1 MKSDIPVK
9 PVTAQ
14 WTDDQW
20 KAIHAKN
27 QDILV
32 AAAAGS
38 GKAAVLVERIIQK
51 IVSKEM
57 NVDELLIAT
66 FTNAAAAEMRE
77 RIGEALQKEIAK
89 HPENMYVKKQ
99 LSLLNQASISTLHS
113 FCLDVI

>member
-38 GKAAVLVERIIQK
+38 GKTAVLVERIIQK

-57 NVDELLIAT
+57 NV
-66 FTNAAAAEMRE
+66 
-77 RIGEALQKEIAK
+77 
-89 HPENMYVKKQ
+89 V
-99 LSLLNQASISTLHS
+99 SLLFKLFIFS
-113 FCLDVI
+113 FIEDKFFKSPKIQTDSETFIKLMTSS